1 VALGCTAVLNKHMKV
16 VSRLAE
22 YGFFQA
28 GGVLVGTHAFLAYGN
43 LFGVQ
48 WGDSTRT
55 QDIDF
60 AHAGKNIALA
70 LPSNLS
76 LNTHNAIDS
85 LEMGLLPITGLT
97 GKQGATYLSPK
108 DPSFRLDFLTTLHR
122 GYEEPFQHPQLGIPL
137 QPLKFMEYSLAQVQ
151 QAVLFSQDNAVLVN
165 VPHPAR
171 YALHK
176 LIVYGE
182 REGEFVAK
190 ASKDLMQ
197 AASLLSV
204 LKERR
209 PWEIEAAWEDLKSR
223 GTGWTKR
230 AEQGIAALDEIYPEV
245 NIKDMLA

>member
-1 VALGCTAVLNKHMKV
+1 VLNKHLKV
-16 VSRLAE
+16 VSRLAD

-60 AHAGKNIALA
+60 AHAGKSVALA
-70 LPSNLS
+70 LPSS
-76 LNTHNAIDS
+76 MELNTHNAIES
-85 LEMGLLPITGLT
+85 LEMGLLPIAGLT

-122 GYEEPFQHPQLGIPL
+122 GRDAPYQHPQLGISL
-137 QPLKFMEYSLAQVQ
+137 QPLKFMEFSLMQVQ
-151 QAVLFSQDNAVLVN
+151 QAVLFSKDNAVLVN

-176 LIVYGE
+176 LIIYGE
-182 REGEFVAK
+182 REGAYVAK
-190 ASKDLMQ
+190 TPKDLMQ
-197 AASLLSV
+197 AASLLH
-204 LKERR
+204 LLNDRR
-209 PWEIEAAWEDLKSR
+209 PWEIEAAWDDLKSR
-223 GTGWTKR
+223 GKGWTKR
-230 AEQGIAALDEIYPEV
+230 AEQGIAALDKAYPEV
-245 NIKDMLA
+245 KVHAILS